1 MWVCIRKL
9 QSADLC
15 DNLECRSFSMTTVV
29 PVIIMFVVNYAV
41 LHHKL
46 KLSPLKFL
54 RRDLSSRKQR
64 RAVYLSPRM
73 KIFHRFRLRVI
84 FQNISNY
91 LVLFVGIIFAN
102 LLLMFGLLLPSA
114 LDHYQLE
121 IQNNIAGKISV
132 YAFMLRAD
140 GAVISLKVCWICCC
154 LSGKPGR
161 QEVLVI
167 S

>member
-1 MWVCIRKL
+1 
-9 QSADLC
+9 
-15 DNLECRSFSMTTVV
+15 
-29 PVIIMFVVNYAV
+29 MFVVNYAV

-84 FQNISNY
+84 FQNTRQLSCPFCGDHIYKSASDVWPSA
-91 LVLFVGIIFAN
+91 L
-102 LLLMFGLLLPSA
+102 SA

-121 IQNNIAGKISV
+121 IQNN
-132 YAFMLRAD
+132 MLAKYQYMLSMPVSEMGGSNKLESMLLD
-140 GAVISLKVCWICCC
+140 MPCC
-154 LSGKPGR
+154 LHMTKQIMKKTQKNS
-161 QEVLVI
+161 VLN
-167 S
+167 